1 MKRIWVPLSIMLL
14 LGVSAFRNE
23 TNFLS
28 DAKPKP
34 WPDKVYDFSD
44 ETKFRERAALGRYL
58 FYDPILSGDSST
70 SCASC
75 HLQYTAFAHVDH
87 ALSHGI
93 HDSIGFRNAPALI
106 NLAWQKQLMWDG
118 AIHHLDM
125 QALAPIH
132 NPGEMGSSIQ
142 EVVMKINRSGRYKTR
157 FYEAFGDEKATGNTV
172 LIAISRFLSTLVSN
186 QSRYDS
192 AMRHET
198 VFTAQEKRGYRLFKQ
213 HCNTCHTEPLFTN
226 FNFED
231 IGLPMDAKL
240 RDLGRFRVTGNESDS
255 MKFKVPTLRNITY
268 SYPYMHDGR
277 FENLNAVLEHY
288 ERGVVNRKGVAL
300 TLNNGIKL
308 TSEQRVDLL
317 AFLITLNDKHFLFNP
332 ELGFPNQ

>member
-1 MKRIWVPLSIMLL
+1 MKRIGIPLIVLL
-14 LGVSAFRNE
+14 PVLFAAFKFQRQE
-23 TNFLS
+23 DVQSF
-28 DAKPKP
+28 KP
-34 WPDKVYDFSD
+34 WPAMVYDFSY
-44 ETKFRERAALGRYL
+44 ETKFKERAALGRYL
-58 FYDPILSGDSST
+58 FYDPILSGDSSI

-93 HDSIGFRNAPALI
+93 YDSVGFRNAPALI
-106 NLAWQKQLMWDG
+106 NLAWHKQLMWDG

-142 EVVMKINRSGRYKTR
+142 EVVMKINRSDKYKSW
-157 FYEAFGDEKATGNTV
+157 FYDAFGDEKATGNTV

-192 AMRHET
+192 VMRHEK
-198 VFTAQEKRGYRLFKQ
+198 VFTAQEKRGYELFKQ

-226 FNFED
+226 LKYED
-231 IGLPMDAKL
+231 NGLPMDEKL
-240 RDLGRFRVTGNESDS
+240 HDYGRYRITQNRDDS
-255 MKFKVPTLRNITY
+255 LKFKVPTLRNITH

-277 FENLNAVLEHY
+277 FQTLSEVFAHY
-288 ERGVVNRKGVAL
+288 DHGMVQRNGVAPGIKK
-300 TLNNGIKL
+300 GIKL
-308 TSEQRVDLL
+308 SSAQRVDLT
-317 AFLITLNDKHFLFNP
+317 AFLLTLTDKHFLFNP
-332 ELGFPNQ
+332 NLGFPPP

>member
-1 MKRIWVPLSIMLL
+1 
-14 LGVSAFRNE
+14 
-23 TNFLS
+23 
-28 DAKPKP
+28 
-34 WPDKVYDFSD
+34 
-44 ETKFRERAALGRYL
+44 
-58 FYDPILSGDSST
+58 
-70 SCASC
+70 
-75 HLQYTAFAHVDH
+75 
-87 ALSHGI
+87 
-93 HDSIGFRNAPALI
+93 
-106 NLAWQKQLMWDG
+106 
-118 AIHHLDM
+118 
-125 QALAPIH
+125 
-132 NPGEMGSSIQ
+132 MGSSIG
-142 EVVMKINRSGRYKTR
+142 EVVMKINRSGRYNTR

-231 IGLPMDAKL
+231 NGLPMDAKL
-240 RDLGRFRVTGNESDS
+240 RDLGRFRVTGNASDS

-277 FENLNAVLEHY
+277 FENLNEVLEHY
-288 ERGVVNRKGVAL
+288 ERGVENRKGVAL

-332 ELGFPNQ
+332 ELGFPSQ